1 MGLSW
6 QEYSDMGGTA
16 IGEAEY
22 EAALA
27 EAEETLGYLT
37 LGRFCSP
44 YASRKWEREEKR
56 ATYVVLEAL
65 PALHE
70 AWQMDTTAGAK
81 LTSFSNGVD
90 SYGFGTEDES
100 AYEALLETLRAR
112 VVAILP
118 VELCSACVV
127 WGTDARLDR

>member
-22 EAALA
+22 GTALEEAR
-27 EAEETLGYLT
+27 EILGLIT
-37 LGRFCSP
+37 LGRLCSP

-56 ATYVVLEAL
+56 ATYIVLEAL

-70 AWQMDTTAGAK
+70 AWQTDTTAGAK

-112 VVAILP
+112 VVSILP
-118 VELCSACVV
+118 VELCSSCVR
-127 WGTDARLDR
+127 WGTDARRD